1 MDFETTRSIQ
11 SFKDILL
18 DRYGTSDFLWMSRDW
33 QPLLPY
39 PHTIKTNPKKIKQDV
54 LRSPRVQHA
63 IEEISEEKGIP
74 KEQLYKTVQ
83 SILEE
88 IGYNRQLPVVRW
100 LGVLLLKVLKRTC
113 NGLFVNEAN
122 INRVMSTVGENPVI
136 FAPSHRSYGD
146 FILMA
151 YLCFHY
157 KIEMPAIA
165 AGIDFHSMWLMGHL
179 LRDCCAFFMRRSFG
193 SDKLYWTTFS
203 EYVQKLVTDGDAAVE
218 FFIEGTRSRTAKS
231 LTPKFGFLSMTLVP
245 FFTGRVP
252 DITIVPINISYDRT
266 LEEVLFAF
274 ELLGVPKPKESTSG
288 LIKALNMLNEKYGK
302 VYIDFAEPISVRE
315 LFESSGLHRRLPTP
329 ESPQVQ
335 HVMSPEETSFCVEL
349 AHHVV
354 QQQQR
359 HSVISAFNLMAI
371 ILNNSVL
378 EGTGPPLL
386 QEIVANVAWFKS
398 VMEMLGAL
406 IDIQGGLSSVDAAV
420 KEAISV
426 HKSLVTLTQT
436 NHLKLV
442 KIHTFSRKMDTSKL
456 KGHNLSEQTMDV
468 AVPMVMLQHYVN
480 PCLHY
485 LIGPAI
491 LTLVMRHLD
500 VQMEISRND
509 LFQKFNFLRS
519 LFSNEFAF
527 YTAWA
532 EKEFEDAVKQLEV
545 LSVVEPTKSGMLKL
559 GNHAKLQIL
568 LSNLLQPFLEGY
580 LAVCQVLQK
589 VASRPCSERFV
600 LKATQQRVE
609 ELLTSAAISH
619 PYSLSL
625 DMHSAALQA
634 LTSLHAVD
642 RLKRNGAVEFQIRTT
657 RLLEITQMLENLM
670 LQPDEKFHLSDPT
683 AKHFVIHGSQPAK
696 L

>member
-1 MDFETTRSIQ
+1 MRKRGSNRS
-11 SFKDILL
+11 S
-18 DRYGTSDFLWMSRDW
+18 GESCG
-33 QPLLPY
+33 
-39 PHTIKTNPKKIKQDV
+39 V
-54 LRSPRVQHA
+54 
-63 IEEISEEKGIP
+63 EI
-74 KEQLYKTVQ
+74 
-83 SILEE
+83 
-88 IGYNRQLPVVRW
+88 R
-100 LGVLLLKVLKRTC
+100 
-113 NGLFVNEAN
+113 
-122 INRVMSTVGENPVI
+122 
-136 FAPSHRSYGD
+136 
-146 FILMA
+146 
-151 YLCFHY
+151 
-157 KIEMPAIA
+157 
-165 AGIDFHSMWLMGHL
+165 
-179 LRDCCAFFMRRSFG
+179 
-193 SDKLYWTTFS
+193 
-203 EYVQKLVTDGDAAVE
+203 
-218 FFIEGTRSRTAKS
+218 
-231 LTPKFGFLSMTLVP
+231 
-245 FFTGRVP
+245 
-252 DITIVPINISYDRT
+252 
-266 LEEVLFAF
+266 
-274 ELLGVPKPKESTSG
+274 G

-315 LFESSGLHRRLPTP
+315 LFESSGLQRRLPTP

-406 IDIQGGLSSVDAAV
+406 IDIQGELLFVSNNNSYSSRIDIIAYSQTTKKGYIIDPTIRNEMGSSQSEDVNKEKINIYLPTVDYFKAKYQLEEVIGLLIGARDIYNYVTGGLSSVDAAV

-642 RLKRNGAVEFQIRTT
+642 RLK
-657 RLLEITQMLENLM
+657 
-670 LQPDEKFHLSDPT
+670 
-683 AKHFVIHGSQPAK
+683 
-696 L
+696 